1 MNITDTEIPFNV
13 IAKICSCKDDQK
25 GKNDKKVIYSFVDG
39 YHNLCID
46 KKDVLLNEIK
56 ACEQLLKHVV
66 DKTDKQTIEREVAE
80 LKTTLDSMS

>member
-1 MNITDTEIPFNV
+1 MNITETEIPFNV
-13 IAKICSCKDDQK
+13 VAKICSCKHDQK
-25 GKNDKKVIYSFVDG
+25 DKNRKKVIYSFVDG

-56 ACEQLLKHVV
+56 ACEQLLKHVI

-80 LKTTLDSMS
+80 LKSTLDIMS